1 MQKKTGLPTA
11 AKLGLVAAAFGAAAL
26 FNRRQARN
34 AEAEYPPEG
43 KFVDLDGVRLHY
55 VERGDGPPLVM
66 FHGMGALVQDLLGSG
81 IVDEAAKR
89 FRVIAF
95 DRPGYG
101 YSDRPRGERW
111 TPEAQMELARA
122 ALTKLG
128 IEKPLVMGH
137 SWGTLPALAW
147 AVDHPEEVT
156 GLVLVSGP
164 YFPFKTPSPMLM
176 SMPSWPYIG
185 AAMANTTS
193 PLMVRAVGPGVLKQ
207 VFAPNAVPQEFI
219 DRFPH
224 GLALRPKQIR
234 ATSGDAGLVQLAQIR
249 LSKRYGELKLPVA
262 IVAGDGDKIV
272 AFSFAERMHAA
283 VPHSSFHVARGVGH
297 MVHWIK
303 RELVMEAIDAA
314 SHAA

>member
-11 AKLGLVAAAFGAAAL
+11 AKLGLVAAALGAAAL
-26 FNRRQARN
+26 FNRRQARK

-43 KFVDLDGVRLHY
+43 KFVELDGIRLHY

-101 YSDRPRGERW
+101 YSDRPRSGRW

-122 ALTKLG
+122 AIAKLG
-128 IEKPLVMGH
+128 IEKPLVLGH

-147 AVDHPEEVT
+147 ALDHPDEVT
-156 GLVLVSGP
+156 ALVLVSGP
-164 YFPFKTPSPMLM
+164 YFPFKNPSPLLM
-176 SMPSWPYIG
+176 SMPSWPMVG
-185 AAMANTTS
+185 AVMANTTS
-193 PLMVRAVGPGVLKQ
+193 PLVVRAAGPGVLKQ
-207 VFAPNAVPQEFI
+207 VFAPNPVPQHFI
-219 DRFPH
+219 DYFPH

-262 IVAGDGDKIV
+262 IVQGDGDKVVPFIHG
-272 AFSFAERMHAA
+272 ERLHAA
-283 VPHSSFHVARGVGH
+283 LPQSSFHVAHGVGH
-297 MVHWIK
+297 MVHWIEP
-303 RELVMEAIDAA
+303 ELVIGAIDAA
-314 SHAA
+314 SQAA